1 MSLFKIILTVLFLL
15 IFYAGIS
22 EYSSERL
29 KYRPFEA
36 NYILGFVFIWSTEWI
51 KYFNKLD
58 ERLGN

>member
-36 NYILGFVFIWSTEWI
+36 NYILGFVFIGMLVFYI
-51 KYFNKLD
+51 LLILLVYF
-58 ERLGN
+58 